1 MIRGPAPG
9 RRTRS
14 DSWERMPNPTKKEIA
29 AADSVVLHG
38 GKKSPVMGPASIVDE
53 GS

>member
-1 MIRGPAPG
+1 
-9 RRTRS
+9 
-14 DSWERMPNPTKKEIA
+14 
-29 AADSVVLHG
+29 VVLHG